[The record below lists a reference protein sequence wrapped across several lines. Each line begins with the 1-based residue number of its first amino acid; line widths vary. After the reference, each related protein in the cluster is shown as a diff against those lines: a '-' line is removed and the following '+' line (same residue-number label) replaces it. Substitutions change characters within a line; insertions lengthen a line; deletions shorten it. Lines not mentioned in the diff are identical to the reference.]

1 MKLTEYLR
9 DKILLIVLHMTC
21 MLLLAGFLYATGYET
36 EYYLLVVIFW
46 LLILTAW
53 FGYGYYNRKCYFE
66 ELETALM
73 KMDQR
78 YLLGELMPASHRLE
92 DQLYRDLIR
101 ISNKSVIERIRQIED
116 EQKEYREYI
125 ESWVHEIKAPITGI
139 DLMCENDKNDSTR
152 RIRLENQK
160 IENYVDMALY
170 YARSDEVYKDYV
182 IRKTDLQEIAAE
194 VLKKNKLCLIQ
205 SRVQAEID
213 CGDSAYTDR
222 KWITFILNQ
231 LVLNSTKYRREEG
244 ARIWISTAKYGH
256 GVRLTVYRHQGRRT

>member
-101 ISNKSVIERIRQIED
+101 ISNKSVIELIRQIED
-116 EQKEYREYI
+116 
-125 ESWVHEIKAPITGI
+125 
-139 DLMCENDKNDSTR
+139 
-152 RIRLENQK
+152 
-160 IENYVDMALY
+160 
-170 YARSDEVYKDYV
+170 
-182 IRKTDLQEIAAE
+182 
-194 VLKKNKLCLIQ
+194 
-205 SRVQAEID
+205 
-213 CGDSAYTDR
+213 
-222 KWITFILNQ
+222 
-231 LVLNSTKYRREEG
+231 
-244 ARIWISTAKYGH
+244 
-256 GVRLTVYRHQGRRT
+256 